1 LRIHNLFKQPMIVYS
16 AIIAVYK
23 WFILLAAQWNEKA
36 ALLVNGQRK
45 SFSVLEEKII
55 SGQRYVWF
63 HASSLGE
70 FEQGRPLIEALKR
83 RSPEVKVVL
92 TFFSPS
98 GYEVRKNYTG
108 ADVVL
113 YLPMDT
119 PGNVR
124 RFLAIVRPEKAVF
137 IKYEFWANY
146 LTELQ
151 LREIPVYLVSAI
163 FRPQQAFFKW
173 YGGWY
178 RNLLTT
184 FTRLYVQD
192 KDSAEL
198 LRTIGVTNV
207 SVAGDT
213 RFDRVAEIAAQA
225 KELPLVAVFAEGRK
239 VMVAGSSWP
248 LDEDILFDYF
258 NRQDDLFLIVAP
270 HVTSES
276 HIEEITRKLK
286 RPYARY
292 TKTDAA
298 EVKKVDCLIIDCIG
312 LLSSIYRYGEI
323 AYIGGG
329 FGVGIHNVLE
339 AAVYGVPVI
348 FGPNYHKFREACGL
362 IDAGGGFSI
371 HNLQQY
377 ETVLDRLKEAAFL
390 QVGGQKA
397 GQYVQQNLGA
407 TSIIM
412 EALA

>member
-1 LRIHNLFKQPMIVYS
+1 MFLLYNS
-16 AIIAVYK
+16 GIALYQAGIK
-23 WFILLAAQWNEKA
+23 LAARWNEKA
-36 ALLVNGQRK
+36 GLLEKGQNS
-45 SFSVLEEKII
+45 SFSILQEKII
-55 SGQRYVWF
+55 PGQKYVWF

-70 FEQGRPLIEALKR
+70 FEQGRPLIEELKR
-83 RSPEVKVVL
+83 RSLEKKVVL

-108 ADVVL
+108 ADVVV

-119 PGNVR
+119 PGNVS
-124 RFLAIVRPEKAVF
+124 RFLDIVKPEKAVF

-151 LREIPVYLVSAI
+151 KREIPTYLVSAI

-178 RNLLTT
+178 RKLLSA
-184 FTRLYVQD
+184 FTHLYVQD
-192 KDSAEL
+192 NSSEEL
-198 LRTIGVTNV
+198 LKTIGVTNV
-207 SVAGDT
+207 TVAGDT

-225 KELPLVAVFAEGRK
+225 KELPLVEAFAKDRR
-239 VMVAGSSWP
+239 VLVAGSSWP

-258 NRQDDLFLIVAP
+258 NSHDDLFLIVAP

-276 HIEEITRKLK
+276 HIEDICRKLK
-286 RPYARY
+286 RPFARY
-292 TKTDAA
+292 TKTDEQHAA
-298 EVKKVDCLIIDCIG
+298 QADCLIIDCIG
-312 LLSSIYRYGEI
+312 LLSSIYRYGQI

-362 IDAGGGFSI
+362 IDAGGGVSVSE
-371 HNLQQY
+371 LQQY
-377 ETVLDRLKEAAFL
+377 VNLMDKLL
-390 QVGGQKA
+390 QNDDYLSACGKNSSDFVNE
-397 GQYVQQNLGA
+397 NLGA
-407 TSIIM
+407 TDLIM
-412 EALA
+412 HKLA

>member
-1 LRIHNLFKQPMIVYS
+1 MFLLYNS
-16 AIIAVYK
+16 GIALYQAGIK
-23 WFILLAAQWNEKA
+23 LAAKWNEKA
-36 ALLVNGQRK
+36 GLLAKGQNG
-45 SFSVLEEKII
+45 SFSILREKII
-55 SGQRYVWF
+55 PGQKYVWF

-70 FEQGRPLIEALKR
+70 FEQGRPLIEELKR
-83 RSPEVKVVL
+83 RFPEQKVIL

-119 PGNVR
+119 PRNVC
-124 RFLAIVRPEKAVF
+124 RFLDIVKPEKAVF

-146 LTELQ
+146 LTELK
-151 LREIPVYLVSAI
+151 RRGIPTYLVSAI

-178 RNLLTT
+178 RGLLSA
-184 FTRLYVQD
+184 FTHLYVQD
-192 KDSAEL
+192 KPSEEL
-198 LRTIGVTNV
+198 LKSIGVTNV
-207 SVAGDT
+207 TVAGDT

-225 KELPLVAVFAEGRK
+225 KELPLVEAFAKGRR
-239 VMVAGSSWP
+239 VLVAGSSWP

-258 NRQDDLFLIVAP
+258 NSHEDLFLIVAP

-276 HIEEITRKLK
+276 HIEDICRKLK
-286 RPYARY
+286 RPFARY
-292 TKTDAA
+292 TKTDEQHAA
-298 EVKKVDCLIIDCIG
+298 QADCLIIDCIG
-312 LLSSIYRYGEI
+312 LLSSIYRYGQI

-339 AAVYGVPVI
+339 AAVYGVPVV

-371 HNLQQY
+371 SESQQY
-377 ETVLDRLKEAAFL
+377 VSLMDKLL
-390 QVGGQKA
+390 QNTDYLSSCGKNSATFVDG
-397 GQYVQQNLGA
+397 NLGA
-407 TSIIM
+407 TDLIM
-412 EALA
+412 HKLA